1 MTPRELEEY
10 RTLRDTIRQRGT
22 TRVWVFLAGL
32 TAWAA
37 LTVATA
43 ALAALP
49 VATLLPL
56 LILAAAFEAV
66 FSLHVGV
73 ERIGR
78 YVQVFFEDDAPEGL
92 THHRDS
98 LEPTPSTKTP
108 GAGERD
114 WNPANVET
122 SATRPGAGAGP
133 REVRKWEHVAMT
145 FGRPLAGSN
154 VDPLFGMFFILA
166 AVLNFVPV
174 LLAEPIRIEVIVVGT
189 AHLLLI
195 GRILA
200 ARRVA
205 SRQRAAD
212 LERFQQ
218 IKQRA

>member
-22 TRVWVFLAGL
+22 ARIWVFLAGL

-43 ALAALP
+43 ALAAVP

-56 LILAAAFEAV
+56 LVLAAAFEAV

-78 YVQVFFEDDAPEGL
+78 YVQVFFEDDSPGGA
-92 THHRDS
+92 
-98 LEPTPSTKTP
+98 EP
-108 GAGERD
+108 GEI
-114 WNPANVET
+114 
-122 SATRPGAGAGP
+122 
-133 REVRKWEHVAMT
+133 RKWEHVAMT
-145 FGRPLAGSN
+145 FGRPLAGAN
-154 VDPLFGMFFILA
+154 IDPLFAMFFILA
-166 AVLNFVPV
+166 TVLNFVPV
-174 LLAEPIRIEVIVVGT
+174 LTAEPIRIEVIVFGA

-200 ARRVA
+200 AKWAA

-218 IKQRA
+218 LKHQTKS

>member
-1 MTPRELEEY
+1 MTPRELAEY

-22 TRVWVFLAGL
+22 TRIWVFLAGL

-37 LTVATA
+37 LTLATA

-66 FSLHVGV
+66 FSLHVGI

-78 YVQVFFEDDAPEGL
+78 YVQVFFEDDWPPGPADR
-92 THHRDS
+92 RD
-98 LEPTPSTKTP
+98 TAT
-108 GAGERD
+108 
-114 WNPANVET
+114 VET
-122 SATRPGAGAGP
+122 STLRSSPEAGP
-133 REVRKWEHVAMT
+133 REVRNWEHVAMT
-145 FGRPLAGSN
+145 FGRPLAGGN
-154 VDPLFGMFFILA
+154 LDPLFGTFFILA
-166 AVLNFVPV
+166 TVLNFVPV

-189 AHLLLI
+189 AHVVLI
-195 GRILA
+195 GRIVA
-200 ARRVA
+200 AKRVA

-218 IKQRA
+218 LKQQTKS